1 MNSPFHS
8 IRWRV
13 QAWHGLILLG
23 AVIAFCFTAY
33 RLAWNNQL
41 RTIDQGLWVDEAR
54 LGAGLMRNKPSASM
68 AGVKAEDNPPFS
80 PARLVERLRS
90 GAGTLPPEVA
100 SIFEGTAPGYAYF
113 SLRDASDRVYLQ
125 SANAP
130 EGLALLPMP
139 AGPYA
144 DEWLTIG
151 HRREVLRSSS
161 PGLRSLI
168 GRDISPELDAMH
180 RFAWSL
186 GGSGLAVWLLG
197 LLGGWWLAGRAMQP
211 ITIISRTAAR
221 IAEGNLQER
230 ISPSGTDSELDQ
242 LGRVLNHTFDRLQAG
257 MDQQKQFIAD
267 ASHELRTPVTVLL
280 SETHRILKPER
291 ERTPEEYRQVIQT
304 CRDSAQRMRKLI
316 EPLLLLTRQESQGT
330 MAPREPCDL
339 SGILRATLEQLG
351 PLAAAREIRLHA
363 DLQPAACL
371 GDPAALAILATNLLA
386 NALQHNRDGG
396 GVFVRCEH
404 RDRSAILTVRD
415 DGPGIPPED
424 LPHVFERFY
433 RGDKARASADGHAGL
448 GLAIARTIAENHG
461 GTITAQSTF
470 GEGAM
475 FTVTLPSDGVQ
486 PNP

>member
-54 LGAGLMRNKPSASM
+54 LGAGLMRNKPSASV

-80 PARLVERLRS
+80 PARLIERLRS
-90 GAGTLPPEVA
+90 GVGPLPPEVD
-100 SIFEGTAPGYAYF
+100 SIFEGTAPGFAYF
-113 SLRDASDRVYLQ
+113 SLRDASDGIYLQ

-130 EGLALLPMP
+130 EGLVLLPMP
-139 AGPYA
+139 AGSYV
-144 DEWLTIG
+144 DEWRTIG

-161 PGLRSLI
+161 PGLRSLV

-257 MDQQKQFIAD
+257 IEQQKQFIAD
-267 ASHELRTPVTVLL
+267 AS
-280 SETHRILKPER
+280 
-291 ERTPEEYRQVIQT
+291 YRQVIQT
-304 CRDSAQRMRKLI
+304 CRESAQRMRQLI
-316 EPLLLLTRQESQGT
+316 EPLLLLTRQESQGAT
-330 MAPREPCDL
+330 APREPCDL
-339 SGILRATLEQLG
+339 SAIVRATLEQLG

-371 GDPAALAILATNLLA
+371 GDPAALAILVTNLLA

-404 RDRSAILTVRD
+404 RDRSAILIVRD
-415 DGPGIPPED
+415 DGPGIPPDD

-433 RGDKARASADGHAGL
+433 RGDKARTSADGHAGL

-470 GEGAM
+470 GEGAV
-475 FTVTLPSDGVQ
+475 FTVTLPSDGVY